1 MVKLKDVIASVLRD
15 VIEAQ
20 HEANLLT
27 EALSEEYGKDGLPRH
42 LLVPTVN
49 IGEMEIT
56 LKYAIIN
63 DNDDDDDSETSY
75 ENENVDENRT
85 SYEGKSDGDGNGEA
99 LEELEVI
106 VDAKRLAE
114 LGPECIHT
122 ISFKVGTHNDND

>member
-56 LKYAIIN
+56 LKYAIGSPPAPEGGGFS
-63 DNDDDDDSETSY
+63 DS
-75 ENENVDENRT
+75 D
-85 SYEGKSDGDGNGEA
+85 SDGESNGDGNGEA

>member
-56 LKYAIIN
+56 LKYAIGSPPAPKGGVFSES
-63 DNDDDDDSETSY
+63 DSDSDGE
-75 ENENVDENRT
+75 T
-85 SYEGKSDGDGNGEA
+85 SYEGKSDSNGEA

>member
-27 EALSEEYGKDGLPRH
+27 EALSEEYVEDGLPKH
-42 LLVPTVN
+42 LLVPAVS

-56 LKYAIIN
+56 LKYAIGSPPAPKGGVFS
-63 DNDDDDDSETSY
+63 D
-75 ENENVDENRT
+75 
-85 SYEGKSDGDGNGEA
+85 SDGDGDGEA

-122 ISFKVGTHNDND
+122 ISFKVGTSPNITQGDMPE

>member
-63 DNDDDDDSETSY
+63 DSDSDS
-75 ENENVDENRT
+75 
-85 SYEGKSDGDGNGEA
+85 DGNGEA
-99 LEELEVI
+99 MEELEVI

>member
-56 LKYAIIN
+56 LKYAIGSPPAPEGGVF
-63 DNDDDDDSETSY
+63 SES
-75 ENENVDENRT
+75 D
-85 SYEGKSDGDGNGEA
+85 SDGDSNGYGDSDGNGDSEA

>member
-1 MVKLKDVIASVLRD
+1 MVKLKEVIASVLRD

-27 EALSEEYGKDGLPRH
+27 EALSEEYGENGLPKH
-42 LLVPTVN
+42 LLVPAVN

-63 DNDDDDDSETSY
+63 DSD
-75 ENENVDENRT
+75 
-85 SYEGKSDGDGNGEA
+85 SDGDGEA

>member
-1 MVKLKDVIASVLRD
+1 MVKLKEVIASVLRD

-27 EALSEEYGKDGLPRH
+27 EALSEEYGEDGLPKH

-56 LKYAIIN
+56 LKYAIGSPPAPEGGGFSES
-63 DNDDDDDSETSY
+63 DSE
-75 ENENVDENRT
+75 
-85 SYEGKSDGDGNGEA
+85 GGGED
-99 LEELEVI
+99 LEALEVI

-114 LGPECIHT
+114 LRPECIHT
-122 ISFKVGTHNDND
+122 ISFKVGTSPNITQGDMPE

>member
-27 EALSEEYGKDGLPRH
+27 EALSEEYGENGLPKH
-42 LLVPTVN
+42 LLVPAVN

-63 DNDDDDDSETSY
+63 DNDDDNLETQ
-75 ENENVDENRT
+75 
-85 SYEGKSDGDGNGEA
+85 
-99 LEELEVI
+99 EVI
-106 VDAKRLAE
+106 VDAKKLAE

-122 ISFKVGTHNDND
+122 ISFKVGGTSPNLDSIEGGEHNDNDK

>member
-63 DNDDDDDSETSY
+63 DSDS
-75 ENENVDENRT
+75 
-85 SYEGKSDGDGNGEA
+85 NGEA

>member
-56 LKYAIIN
+56 LKYAIVN
-63 DNDDDDDSETSY
+63 
-75 ENENVDENRT
+75 
-85 SYEGKSDGDGNGEA
+85 DGDSNGEA

>member
-1 MVKLKDVIASVLRD
+1 MVKLKEVIASVLRD

-27 EALSEEYGKDGLPRH
+27 EALSEEYGENGLPKH
-42 LLVPTVN
+42 LLVPAVN

-63 DNDDDDDSETSY
+63 DNDDDDLET
-75 ENENVDENRT
+75 
-85 SYEGKSDGDGNGEA
+85 
-99 LEELEVI
+99 LEVI

>member
-63 DNDDDDDSETSY
+63 DNDDDDDNLET
-75 ENENVDENRT
+75 
-85 SYEGKSDGDGNGEA
+85 
-99 LEELEVI
+99 LEVI

-122 ISFKVGTHNDND
+122 ISFKVGTHNDNDK

>member
-1 MVKLKDVIASVLRD
+1 MVKLKEVIASVLRD

-27 EALSEEYGKDGLPRH
+27 EALSEEYGENGLPKH
-42 LLVPTVN
+42 LLVPAVN

-63 DNDDDDDSETSY
+63 DNDDDDDNLET
-75 ENENVDENRT
+75 
-85 SYEGKSDGDGNGEA
+85 
-99 LEELEVI
+99 LEVI

>member
-63 DNDDDDDSETSY
+63 DNDDDDDNLET
-75 ENENVDENRT
+75 
-85 SYEGKSDGDGNGEA
+85 
-99 LEELEVI
+99 LEVI

>member
-63 DNDDDDDSETSY
+63 DSD
-75 ENENVDENRT
+75 
-85 SYEGKSDGDGNGEA
+85 SDGDGEA

>member
-56 LKYAIIN
+56 LKYAIG
-63 DNDDDDDSETSY
+63 SPPAP
-75 ENENVDENRT
+75 
-85 SYEGKSDGDGNGEA
+85 EGGGFSDSDGDSNGEA

>member
-63 DNDDDDDSETSY
+63 DGDS
-75 ENENVDENRT
+75 D
-85 SYEGKSDGDGNGEA
+85 GEA